1 MKTRTLITA
10 LLLASAALAAG
21 GAVAVPPRLGLL
33 AEPGGRRVRFQV
45 TAVEE
50 SAAGRKVLSDATV
63 EGPPGTDFNVNLQDG
78 RFRMRA
84 RFLTD
89 LVPGGSLKLRA
100 RLDTRRLYGQSENG
114 LPLYEEDSQSHT
126 LGIGFDEAVVLLPFG
141 GGGDPRL
148 KIEIT
153 PAWGGQPARTT
164 SGETTPP
171 EITISKPSAGGA
183 ISIEATKIPHDFTV
197 EAALLE
203 DGREV
208 ARGSADCLL
217 EEARELTLLPAANV
231 VEEAGGGPLALNLT
245 VERFELGRPSDR
257 VAVRFDLSRAD
268 PRRPGGRE
276 AVALNWAGVA
286 NLGSELTYDLG
297 DAYTPAPGKKFEL
310 RLRVKLGAA
319 SKGAEGVE

>member
-10 LLLASAALAAG
+10 LLLASAALVAG
-21 GAVAVPPRLGLL
+21 GAVFVPAPPGR
-33 AEPGGRRVRFQV
+33 AEGSVGRRVRFHI

-63 EGPPGTDFNVNLQDG
+63 EGPPGTDFNVNLQGG

-89 LVPGGSLKLRA
+89 LAPGGSLKLRA
-100 RLDTRRLYGQSENG
+100 KLDTRRLYGQSENG

-126 LGIGFDEAVVLLPFG
+126 LGLGFDEAVELLPFG
-141 GGGDPRL
+141 RGGDARL

-153 PAWGGQPARTT
+153 PAWGGPPSRTP
-164 SGETTPP
+164 SGEMRPP
-171 EITISKPSAGGA
+171 EITIGKPGAGGA
-183 ISIEATKIPHDFTV
+183 ISIEATKIPHDFSV
-197 EAALLE
+197 EATLLE

-217 EEARELTLLPAANV
+217 EEARELLLLPTATVVGEAA
-231 VEEAGGGPLALNLT
+231 GGPLALNLT
-245 VERFELGRPSDR
+245 VERFEHGRPSDR
-257 VAVRFDLSRAD
+257 VAVRFDLWRAD
-268 PRRPGGRE
+268 PQRPGGRE
-276 AVALNWAGVA
+276 ALALNWAGVA

-297 DAYTPAPGKKFEL
+297 DAYRPTPGRKFEL
-310 RLRVKLGAA
+310 KFRVNLAGSERADY
-319 SKGAEGVE
+319 